1 MSAYDTDYA
10 AMGLPNQ
17 GPCWGWRA
25 QPAVPDPEPLTR
37 AEKNR
42 IQSCKNM
49 QAKRAAAASAKMT
62 EPVPSKWNK
71 AELVPAKLGKSSF
84 SVHIASP
91 DESRRSNSI
100 GSRK

>member
-25 QPAVPDPEPLTR
+25 RPAVPDPEPLTR

-42 IQSCKNM
+42 IQSRANM
-49 QAKRAAAASAKMT
+49 RKKRAAKPLAMT
-62 EPVPSKWNK
+62 QPVASKWNK

>member
-1 MSAYDTDYA
+1 MTVLNAFQLWA
-10 AMGLPNQ
+10 QIKAERQ
-17 GPCWGWRA
+17 
-25 QPAVPDPEPLTR
+25 QPAAKSEPAAPLTPE
-37 AEKNR
+37 EKNR
-42 IQSCKNM
+42 IQSRKNM

-62 EPVPSKWNK
+62 QPVASKWNK